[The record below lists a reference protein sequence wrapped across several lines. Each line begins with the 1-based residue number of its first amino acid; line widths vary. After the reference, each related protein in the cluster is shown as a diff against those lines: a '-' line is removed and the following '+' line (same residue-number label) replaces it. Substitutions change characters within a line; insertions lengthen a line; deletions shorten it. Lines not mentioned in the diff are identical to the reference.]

1 MIKEHN
7 YVSDFK
13 AKQVTRVFIECDQE
27 IRVNFHR
34 FKILIL
40 VVDDGS
46 PDLMRVTTPCHIKIC
61 QIFHIAIINV
71 VTRDVPIR

>member
-34 FKILIL
+34 LKILIL
-40 VVDDGS
+40 VVS
-46 PDLMRVTTPCHIKIC
+46 TDLMRVTTPCHIKIC